1 LENIHPGFFFMRR
14 TDARNFKGLGAVKEF
29 FEQIQADH
37 EKKQKRQ
44 ESQGARYPEP
54 FVFI

>member
-1 LENIHPGFFFMRR
+1 MRR